1 MAISDGSILG
11 QEQGCLQLGLPA
23 LGSFLFSS
31 QAMADLQGCQISNL
45 DLLTAIRHLSTII
58 DGHTRRLVDYR
69 NLRSEELGGI
79 YESLLEL
86 HPELNIEAGTFE
98 LRSAGGSERKTT
110 GSYYTPDSLV
120 QCLLDSAL
128 EPVMDQ
134 VLKNSDDAE
143 NALLQLKV
151 CDPGCGSGHFLIA
164 AAHRMAKR
172 LASIRTG
179 TQEPAPQ
186 ATRTALRDVIGSCIY
201 GVDINEMAVELCK
214 VSLWMEALEPG
225 KPLSFLDHRIK
236 TGNSLLGATPALLQD
251 GIPDDAFKP
260 IEGDDKK
267 YCQTY
272 RKQNKQERGGQMSFL
287 YDDAF
292 SPWQWQNQL
301 ASAMLQIAETADDNF
316 YSVKS
321 QEQTYQRLLDSRDYD
336 QSKLWA
342 DAWCAAFVWHKTS
355 AFPYPITQEVFR
367 KIGQN
372 PGATTDWMHREIRS
386 LANEY
391 QFFHWHLAFPE
402 VFHMPAEG
410 EIAENEQLGWN
421 GGFDVVLGNP
431 PWERVKLQEK
441 EFFASRDPE
450 IASAPN
456 KAARELLISD
466 LETENPELWAEFKQ
480 ASRQSAGIRHLLR
493 DSNIYP
499 LCGRGDVNLYTVFA
513 EANRFHLN
521 PTGLTGCVLPTG
533 IATDDTTKFFFQDLM
548 DKQALRSFY
557 DFENR
562 KGFFPDVDSR
572 MKFCCFTAGSGITP
586 VAQATVFAF
595 FLHETAE
602 LSDPNK
608 LFTLSH
614 RDIELLNPNT
624 RTCPIFRSRTDAELT
639 RHIYRRVPALINE
652 NDPENGDPWGIKFSR
667 MFDMSNDSHLFY
679 TRQQL
684 EDEGWQLQGNVFNKY
699 GETYLPLYEGRMI
712 HYFDHR
718 ACSVIEARQGV
729 MRTAASDNTTLDEHR
744 NPDYAITPR
753 YWMEDEM
760 VKAGSPDV
768 YEASC
773 YVAFKDVTS
782 TTNART
788 FISTIIPKVASGHK
802 TPLILPGSTAKEAT
816 DFIGVASSFVC
827 DFICRQ
833 KLGGVSLTFFVLKQI
848 PFIPP
853 EILRDWDTTRLG
865 EYVLELTYTAWDLEP
880 FAKDCGYDGPPFR
893 WDEERRFLLRCE
905 LDAAFFHLY
914 LGTLEEWKSEG
925 TPELLESFTTPHGAI
940 DYIMETFPIVKGK
953 DEEAHGSY
961 RTKETI
967 LQIYDEMVEAI
978 RTGKPY
984 QTRLDPPPGPPT
996 RPDGTFMSYQEFARD
1011 QPPHIHLPRDGHATT
1026 DSLQLSDLADT
1037 FPNRPFTVGL
1047 GVSTE
1052 AGQLRV
1058 VPKTG
1063 QQLQARDSVLIAHP
1077 QLERRGTS
1085 TPVAWGE
1092 LRFSDYRD
1100 ATSGEL
1106 YRSVSIRGED
1116 GVAQLRISEQEWN
1129 QLTTVGSVEEVN

>member
-1 MAISDGSILG
+1 MRSRREQFFTTIRTEGSILPPDLLQKIDPQQTELEGLTAESYGLSGERINEAINQSWGRLRGAWQNFQSARQSLPESDRGTTMTRQRWLLPLFDSLSYGRLQTTRAIEIDGQPYPVSHGWGSTPIHLVSFKIESDQVTPGVAGAARNSPHSLLQELLNRSDQHLWGFLSNGLKLRILRDNKSLTRQAYVEFDLEAMMEGEVYPDFCLLWLLCHASRVALPETEEQTTVTPDQCWLEKWSQTAQTEGVRALDQLRSGVELTINTLGAGFLKHPANEKLHQDLRSGQLDTQDYYRQLLRLIYRLIFLFVAEDRRILFSPQADEESQEIYHQYYSATRLRQIAERQRGSRHSDLIQPLWMVMDFLG

-45 DLLTAIRHLSTII
+45 DLLTAIRHLSTIT

-69 NLRSEELGGI
+69 NLRSEELGSI

-86 HPELNIEAGTFE
+86 YPELNIEAGTFE

-134 VLKNSDDAE
+134 ALENSDDAE
-143 NALLQLKV
+143 KALLQLKV
-151 CDPGCGSGHFLIA
+151 CDPACGSGHFLIA

-272 RKQNKQERGGQMSFL
+272 RKQNKEERSGQMSFL

-292 SPWQWQNQL
+292 SPWQWQKQL
-301 ASAMLQIAETADDNF
+301 ASAVLQIAETADDDF

-699 GETYLPLYEGRMI
+699 GETYLPLY
-712 HYFDHR
+712 
-718 ACSVIEARQGV
+718 
-729 MRTAASDNTTLDEHR
+729 
-744 NPDYAITPR
+744 
-753 YWMEDEM
+753 
-760 VKAGSPDV
+760 
-768 YEASC
+768 
-773 YVAFKDVTS
+773 
-782 TTNART
+782 
-788 FISTIIPKVASGHK
+788 
-802 TPLILPGSTAKEAT
+802 
-816 DFIGVASSFVC
+816 
-827 DFICRQ
+827 
-833 KLGGVSLTFFVLKQI
+833 
-848 PFIPP
+848 
-853 EILRDWDTTRLG
+853 
-865 EYVLELTYTAWDLEP
+865 
-880 FAKDCGYDGPPFR
+880 
-893 WDEERRFLLRCE
+893 
-905 LDAAFFHLY
+905 
-914 LGTLEEWKSEG
+914 
-925 TPELLESFTTPHGAI
+925 
-940 DYIMETFPIVKGK
+940 
-953 DEEAHGSY
+953 
-961 RTKETI
+961 
-967 LQIYDEMVEAI
+967 
-978 RTGKPY
+978 
-984 QTRLDPPPGPPT
+984 
-996 RPDGTFMSYQEFARD
+996 
-1011 QPPHIHLPRDGHATT
+1011 
-1026 DSLQLSDLADT
+1026 
-1037 FPNRPFTVGL
+1037 
-1047 GVSTE
+1047 
-1052 AGQLRV
+1052 
-1058 VPKTG
+1058 
-1063 QQLQARDSVLIAHP
+1063 
-1077 QLERRGTS
+1077 
-1085 TPVAWGE
+1085 
-1092 LRFSDYRD
+1092 
-1100 ATSGEL
+1100 
-1106 YRSVSIRGED
+1106 
-1116 GVAQLRISEQEWN
+1116 
-1129 QLTTVGSVEEVN
+1129 